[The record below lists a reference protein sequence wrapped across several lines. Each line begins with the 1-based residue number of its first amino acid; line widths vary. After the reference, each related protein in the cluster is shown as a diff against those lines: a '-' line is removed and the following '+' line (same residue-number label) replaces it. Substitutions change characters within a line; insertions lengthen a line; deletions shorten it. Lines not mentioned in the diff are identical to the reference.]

1 MSLES
6 VIRDWG
12 GQEVSAMEVYTGI
25 FKLGNNLIQRQGE
38 KSGDFKANPLG
49 YWRNWS
55 ADEGHFRVMLD
66 DTFEDTLKE
75 LQDADF
81 SILNGI
87 TYFGRRNSVSAASK
101 MYAMIFDLDGVTD
114 KSLYNFINASI
125 KADIYPLP
133 NYIALSGHGV
143 HLYYVFEDPV
153 SLYPNI
159 KTQLKDLKYALTRKM
174 WNRNTSTIEKPQ
186 YQGINQ
192 GFRVIGGKT
201 KVEGRRVR
209 AFQMNTHPFSL
220 RQLSEYVPEEFRV
233 DEGKFWVEN
242 KLTLAE
248 AKEKYPE
255 WYLKIITGEKLTGG
269 WTCKEDLYHWWLR
282 KIEGGAS
289 FGHRYF
295 CIMCLAIYAVK
306 SGIDEETLR
315 RDALALIP
323 QLNELNLLEPFT
335 EEDVESALECFDE
348 RYRRFPIKDLE
359 KISGISIPKNKRNG
373 RNQRVHLRLAR
384 SNRDILCD
392 ERGKENWW
400 DGGGR
405 PRGAGTKKQEIL
417 EWRKQ
422 HPEAK
427 PKECIEETGISKNT
441 VYKWWNGGADNE

>member
-25 FKLGNNLIQRQGE
+25 FRLGNNLIQKQGE
-38 KSGDFKANPLG
+38 KAGNFKANPLG

-55 ADEGHFRVMLD
+55 SDEGHFRVMLD

-114 KSLYNFINASI
+114 RSLYNFINASI
-125 KADIYPLP
+125 KADVYPLP

-143 HLYYVFEDPV
+143 HLYYVFEEPV

-220 RQLSEYVPEEFRV
+220 RQISER
-233 DEGKFWVEN
+233 
-242 KLTLAE
+242 
-248 AKEKYPE
+248 
-255 WYLKIITGEKLTGG
+255 
-269 WTCKEDLYHWWLR
+269 C
-282 KIEGGAS
+282 
-289 FGHRYF
+289 
-295 CIMCLAIYAVK
+295 
-306 SGIDEETLR
+306 
-315 RDALALIP
+315 
-323 QLNELNLLEPFT
+323 
-335 EEDVESALECFDE
+335 
-348 RYRRFPIKDLE
+348 
-359 KISGISIPKNKRNG
+359 
-373 RNQRVHLRLAR
+373 
-384 SNRDILCD
+384 
-392 ERGKENWW
+392 
-400 DGGGR
+400 
-405 PRGAGTKKQEIL
+405 
-417 EWRKQ
+417 
-422 HPEAK
+422 
-427 PKECIEETGISKNT
+427 
-441 VYKWWNGGADNE
+441 